1 MSRSST
7 AAFRR
12 PEAPGRAAVA
22 RSALARSSACLAV
35 VIKDVDLCGLPSSFD
50 CERMPPL
57 ESRFVVLLTCF
68 DLDVVSRRGRLVGI
82 LDMDFSSKRK
92 VTIRVSV
99 WIWLA
104 VWQVG

>member
-1 MSRSST
+1 MKLS
-7 AAFRR
+7 
-12 PEAPGRAAVA
+12 
-22 RSALARSSACLAV
+22 LAV
-35 VIKDVDLCGLPSSFD
+35 VIRDVDLCELPSSFD
-50 CERMPPL
+50 CERMPAFV
-57 ESRFVVLLTCF
+57 SRFVMLLTCF

-82 LDMDFSSKRK
+82 LDVNLSSKRK